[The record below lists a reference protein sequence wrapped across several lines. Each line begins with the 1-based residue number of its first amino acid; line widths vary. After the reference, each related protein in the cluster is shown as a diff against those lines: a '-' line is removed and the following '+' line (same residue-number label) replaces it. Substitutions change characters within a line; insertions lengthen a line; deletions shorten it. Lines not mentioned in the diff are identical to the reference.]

1 MGSHYRCPPTYAGLF
16 FDYYEREAGSMADI
30 EGTWEFHRSCPAQV
44 MNIDGVA
51 PDGELLGDSYIG
63 DSSRLIGG
71 HYDAAT
77 NAISFNDASRLGE
90 TLNVSFYSGYVIPD
104 GKGGACASSRRLIL
118 PSYSSGPP
126 RPGTRCSHRRCAR
139 LSPIPPCTPPGMR
152 SGRPSPDR

>member
-1 MGSHYRCPPTYAGLF
+1 
-16 FDYYEREAGSMADI
+16 MADI

-51 PDGELLGDSYIG
+51 PDGELLGASYIG
-63 DSSRLIGG
+63 DSSRLISG

-104 GKGGACASSRRLIL
+104 GKGGACAMAGTFQEAHLAFVFERASEAGHEVLAQAVRPPIAYPTLYAAWYAIRQTQ
-118 PSYSSGPP
+118 SGPVVEGKDV
-126 RPGTRCSHRRCAR
+126 R
-139 LSPIPPCTPPGMR
+139 
-152 SGRPSPDR
+152 